1 MDTDYKMTNAEYR
14 LSDIIWANEPIGS
27 PELCALCEERLGW
40 KRTTTYT
47 VLKKL
52 CERGIMRNESAV
64 VTSLVK
70 REQAQRYESRAV
82 LEKAFG
88 GSLPM
93 FVAAFLNGKKLSD
106 EEAEQLKE
114 LIDRHR
120 EG

>member
-1 MDTDYKMTNAEYR
+1 MDMNYRMTNAEYR
-14 LSDIIWANEPIGS
+14 LSDIIWSNEPISS
-27 PELCALCEERLGW
+27 PELCKLCEEKLGW

-52 CERGIMRNESAV
+52 RERGMMRNESAV
-64 VTSLVK
+64 VTSLVP

-82 LEKAFG
+82 MEKFG

-93 FVAAFLNGKKLSD
+93 FVAAFLDGKTLSD
-106 EEAEQLKE
+106 EEAEQLKA
-114 LIDRHR
+114 LIERHR